1 MIVQDNGG
9 RRPPKENNRNANGF
23 GSTDI
28 REKAKNGDKVN
39 IHLDR
44 VSSKDRT
51 VRSRSSNFRIKTK
64 TQCDEGFRLKFSSK
78 TRRQN
83 SDSK

>member
-1 MIVQDNGG
+1 MNVQDNGG

-39 IHLDR
+39 IKEVVNLAAPYF
-44 VSSKDRT
+44 VFENSC
-51 VRSRSSNFRIKTK
+51 NFQRATFI
-64 TQCDEGFRLKFSSK
+64 F
-78 TRRQN
+78 
-83 SDSK
+83 

>member
-1 MIVQDNGG
+1 MTQINVQDNGG

-39 IHLDR
+39 IHLDHFIL
-44 VSSKDRT
+44 D
-51 VRSRSSNFRIKTK
+51 
-64 TQCDEGFRLKFSSK
+64 G
-78 TRRQN
+78 
-83 SDSK
+83 